1 MAITLDGTTGITQAG
16 VTGATILPVGT
27 TAQRPA
33 SPAAGMVRF
42 NTDLGN
48 LEFRSATSWL
58 PVYKFSSIVSVAGN
72 ILEGAETTLTLTV
85 LDAASTIDVVF
96 SASGSEVA
104 RVTDA
109 AVSAGVATAT
119 VPSAVYNLALGTVVA
134 ISIESDG
141 AASSNS
147 VNKTVAALPTGGTV
161 TTYDG
166 YRVHT
171 FNASGTFATNGFS
184 GNVQYIVVAGGA
196 GGGGRGARW
205 AGGGGGGGLRAS
217 IAGYNSGGGAAA
229 ESSFAVTASTNYTV
243 TVGAGGTGSPGSDIP
258 GGTGGTSAFDSI
270 TTVGGG
276 GGGGYGGNS
285 GGSGGG
291 GVNGNSAGGFSE
303 NGGAGTA
310 GQGFRGGGSFDNG
323 AGGGGGGSAA
333 VGSPSNAGA
342 GVGYPIY
349 SASLTY
355 LAGGGSTTNAG
366 APNGGSGTLTAGAA
380 NSGAGGGAGFSTS
393 GRNGGSGVVIVRY
406 QI

>member
-1 MAITLDGTTGITQAG
+1 MSRARDLANLLK
-16 VTGATILPVGT
+16 AASALSLPVGT

-33 SPAAGMVRF
+33 SPAAGMARF

-48 LEFRSATSWL
+48 LEFRSATGWL
-58 PVYKFSSIVSVAGN
+58 PVYRFSSIVSIAGS
-72 ILEGAETTLTLTV
+72 ILEGTETTLTLTV
-85 LDAASTIDVVF
+85 EDTASTIDVVF

-104 RVTDA
+104 RVSDA

-119 VPSAVYNLALGTVVA
+119 VPSSVYNLALGTVVA
-134 ISIESDG
+134 ISIESGGG
-141 AASSNS
+141 ASTNS

-171 FNASGTFATNGFS
+171 FNASGTFAANGFS
-184 GNVQYIVVAGGA
+184 GNVEYIVVAGGA
-196 GGGGRGARW
+196 GSGARGSRW

-217 IAGYNSGGGAAA
+217 IAGYNSGGGVAA

-243 TVGAGGTGSPGSDIP
+243 TVGAGGTGSPSGEAP
-258 GGTGGTSAFDSI
+258 GGSGGTSAFDSI

-291 GVNGNSAGGFSE
+291 GVNGVGGGS
-303 NGGAGTA
+303 GTA
-310 GQGFRGGGSFDNG
+310 GQGFSGGGSQDNG

-333 VGSPSNAGA
+333 AGGLSSAGA

-380 NSGAGGGAGFSTS
+380 NSGAGGGAGYSTL